1 MGKRKEKI
9 QLSRLEIA
17 VITLAFAVLLVTSS
31 ILSFYIG
38 LGK

>member
-1 MGKRKEKI
+1 MRKKREKI

-17 VITLAFAVLLVTSS
+17 VITLAFTVILVTSN
-31 ILSFYIG
+31 IMSFYIG